1 MNELI
6 KFKFKANRNYIHGS
20 DIFNN
25 VSAFLGAEEYI
36 KDISFRKFTNKHCI
50 LKSTEKVDEKAICKI
65 KTNNSSYVLVET
77 NETADSHY
85 EFDEDGLV
93 NDSLIVENEIKM
105 DFDVKYSI
113 IENIIALTK
122 KLNYYIE
129 PIVDGKWMFGQLKLS
144 QTLPLSLKNI
154 QITSTRRISNKFSEN
169 EVNIDG
175 KVYGKILFIV
185 GAP

>member
-1 MNELI
+1 MDEFI

-25 VSAFLGAEEYI
+25 VSAFLDSEEYI

-50 LKSTEKVDEKAICKI
+50 LKSKENLDEKAICKI
-65 KTNNSSYVLVET
+65 ITNKSSYVLIET
-77 NETADSHY
+77 NEAVNTNY

-93 NDSLIVENEIKM
+93 NSALIIGNNIRM
-105 DFDVKYSI
+105 DLHDKYSL

-129 PIVDGKWMFGQLKLS
+129 PIVEGKWMFGQLKLS
-144 QTLPLSLKNI
+144 QILPLSLKNI

-169 EVNIDG
+169 EINIDG
-175 KVYGKILFIV
+175 KIYGKILFIV